1 MESVV
6 VEMEL
11 VVVEMELVVVEVEL
25 AVVEMEFPATTIVG
39 GYGRLNE
46 VRARL
51 EDSDSE
57 EDA

>member
-1 MESVV
+1 MS
-6 VEMEL
+6 
-11 VVVEMELVVVEVEL
+11 
-25 AVVEMEFPATTIVG
+25 ATTIVG